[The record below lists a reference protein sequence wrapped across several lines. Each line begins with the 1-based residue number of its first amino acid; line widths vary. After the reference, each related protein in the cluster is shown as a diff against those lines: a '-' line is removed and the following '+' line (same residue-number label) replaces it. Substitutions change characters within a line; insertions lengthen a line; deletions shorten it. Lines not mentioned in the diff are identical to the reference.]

1 LAGTP
6 TSPTAR
12 GTPDPDAARALYRR
26 HAENYDL
33 QTDWAGPDRTRVV
46 DLLGLA
52 PGDTVLDVG
61 CGTGLC
67 FAEIEHRIGPEGRLI
82 GIEPS
87 VDMLGKAAERA
98 ARARWGNVDLRLGLA
113 EEQLRPDDRLDAA
126 LFCFTHDVLRS
137 RPALEAVVGRL
148 RPGGRVAAVGP
159 MWAPWWAP
167 AMNLLVWYV
176 TSDYVT
182 TFEGFSQP
190 WNHLE
195 ALVPGLEVERR
206 DLAGEYFAWGVV
218 PEEGP

>member
-1 LAGTP
+1 MAGGPTP
-6 TSPTAR
+6 PTAR
-12 GTPDPDAARALYRR
+12 GGPDAQAARALYAR
-26 HAENYDL
+26 HAGGYDA
-33 QTDWAGPDRTRVV
+33 QTDWADADRARVV
-46 DLLGLA
+46 GLLDLR

-67 FAEIEHRIGPEGRLI
+67 FAAIEDRIGASGRLV

-87 VDMLGKAAERA
+87 AEMLARAGERA
-98 ARARWGNVDLRLGLA
+98 DRAGWHNVDLRLGLA
-113 EEQLRPDDRLDAA
+113 EERLTGDDGLDAA

-137 RPALEAVVGRL
+137 RPTLEAIVARL

-182 TFEGFSQP
+182 TFEGFAEP
-190 WNHLE
+190 WSHLA
-195 ALVPGLEVERR
+195 ALVPGLEVERH
-206 DLAGEYFAWGVV
+206 DLAGEYFCWGAV
-218 PEEGP
+218 

>member
-1 LAGTP
+1 LAGAPTP
-6 TSPTAR
+6 PTAR
-12 GTPDPDAARALYRR
+12 GGPDPDAARALYRR
-26 HAENYDL
+26 HADTYDT
-33 QTDWAGPDRTRVV
+33 QTDWAGSDRARAV
-46 DLLGLA
+46 DLLDLR

-67 FAEIEHRIGPEGRLI
+67 FAALEARIGPMGRLL

-87 VDMLGKAAERA
+87 LDMLERA
-98 ARARWGNVDLRLGLA
+98 GERVARAGWENVELRLGLA
-113 EEQLRPDDRLDAA
+113 EEQLRDDDAIDAA

-137 RPALEAVVGRL
+137 PAALEAIVGRL

-182 TFEGFSQP
+182 TFEGFSEP
-190 WNHLE
+190 WSHLA
-195 ALVPGLEVERR
+195 ALVPGLEVERH
-206 DLAGEYFAWGVV
+206 DLAGEYFAWGTV
-218 PEEGP
+218 